1 MFFIINIIIAV
12 ILLIVLIYAFYLIKN
27 QKRIDKETEEINQKI
42 RSNMH
47 ELQINES
54 NLIRSIKLLEEQEKT
69 HNERVKE
76 LNQLTEEMNKSA
88 ASAFEQYVE
97 ALESSYSQIEQEF
110 ENSVET
116 LDISYASL
124 QDTYLSKID
133 AVKQDLDKITKTR
146 AAAIE
151 AQLNEERIKKEKEF
165 YSIKLSTL
173 ELKDVKVL
181 RSIEPQLNNP
191 RVLAMLIW
199 QTFYRDKMT
208 EMCNNVLGLPIVTGI
223 YKITNQLNGLY
234 YIGQAVDVAKRWK
247 DHAKC
252 GLGIDAPASNKMY
265 ADMQQDGLENFT
277 WELIEKC
284 SSAELNEKEKFYI
297 ELYQAKEYG
306 YNSTKGNKN

>member
-1 MFFIINIIIAV
+1 MDILGLIMLIAGV
-12 ILLIVLIYAFYLIKN
+12 VACIYAYHRIKN
-27 QKRIDKETEEINQKI
+27 QNQKDEEIEQLNKQ
-42 RSNMH
+42 
-47 ELQINES
+47 
-54 NLIRSIKLLEEQEKT
+54 LEETANYLKNKKDKLVAALDFLEQEEKSKT
-69 HNERVKE
+69 ERLKE
-76 LNQLTEEMNKSA
+76 LNQLTEDMNKSA
-88 ASAFEQYVE
+88 AAAFEQYVE
-97 ALESSYSQIEQEF
+97 TLENSYNQIEREF

-116 LDISYASL
+116 LDISYATV
-124 QDTYLSKID
+124 QDQYLSKID
-133 AVKQDLDKITKTR
+133 TVKADLDKITKTR

-165 YSIKLSTL
+165 YSIRLSAL
-173 ELKDVKVL
+173 ELKDVKIL

-223 YKITNQLNGLY
+223 YKITNQLSGIY

-284 SSAELNEKEKFYI
+284 SNAELNEKEKFYI

>member
-1 MFFIINIIIAV
+1 MEILGLVMLILGTIACIYAYYKIKHQKKIDSETEKTNLEIKKDMHRLEINRSNII
-12 ILLIVLIYAFYLIKN
+12 
-27 QKRIDKETEEINQKI
+27 
-42 RSNMH
+42 RS
-47 ELQINES
+47 L
-54 NLIRSIKLLEEQEKT
+54 KLLEEQEKT
-69 HNERVKE
+69 QQDRIKE
-76 LNQLTEEMNKSA
+76 LSQMVEDMNKNA
-88 ASAFEQYVE
+88 NSAFEQYIE
-97 ALESSYSQIEQEF
+97 TLEHSYNQIEREF
-110 ENSVET
+110 ENSIET
-116 LDISYASL
+116 LDISYASV
-124 QDTYLSKID
+124 QDQYLSKID
-133 AVKQDLDKITKTR
+133 SVKADLDKITRTR

-165 YSIKLSTL
+165 YSIKLSAL

-208 EMCNNVLGLPIVTGI
+208 EVCNNVLGLPIVSGI
-223 YKITNQLNGLY
+223 YKITNQLNGIC

-265 ADMQQDGLENFT
+265 AAMQQDGLENFT
-277 WELIEKC
+277 WELLEKC
-284 SSAELNEKEKFYI
+284 TTNELNEKEKFYI

>member
-1 MFFIINIIIAV
+1 MEILGLVMLILGTIACIYAYYKIKHQKKIDSETEKTNLEIKKDMHRLEINRSNII
-12 ILLIVLIYAFYLIKN
+12 
-27 QKRIDKETEEINQKI
+27 
-42 RSNMH
+42 RS
-47 ELQINES
+47 L
-54 NLIRSIKLLEEQEKT
+54 KLLEEQEKT
-69 HNERVKE
+69 QQDRIKE
-76 LNQLTEEMNKSA
+76 LSQMVEDMNKNA
-88 ASAFEQYVE
+88 NSAFEQYVE
-97 ALESSYSQIEQEF
+97 TLEHSYNQIEREF
-110 ENSVET
+110 ENSIET
-116 LDISYASL
+116 LDISYASV
-124 QDTYLSKID
+124 QDQYLSKID
-133 AVKQDLDKITKTR
+133 SVKADLDKITRTR

-165 YSIKLSTL
+165 YSIKLSAL

-208 EMCNNVLGLPIVTGI
+208 EVCNNVLGLPIVSGI
-223 YKITNQLNGLY
+223 YKITNQLNGIC

-265 ADMQQDGLENFT
+265 AAMQQDGLENFT
-277 WELIEKC
+277 WELLEKC

>member
-1 MFFIINIIIAV
+1 MYFILNLIIA
-12 ILLIVLIYAFYLIKN
+12 IILIVALVYAYHLIKN
-27 QKRIDKETEEINQKI
+27 QKQVDKQTEEINK
-42 RSNMH
+42 
-47 ELQINES
+47 
-54 NLIRSIKLLEEQEKT
+54 KLLENYNELIAKENNLIDKLKLLEQQEQSRT
-69 HNERVKE
+69 ERLKE
-76 LNQLTEEMNKSA
+76 LNQLTEDMNKSA
-88 ASAFEQYVE
+88 ASAFAQYVE
-97 ALESSYSQIEQEF
+97 ALESSYDQIEREF
-110 ENSVET
+110 ENSIET

-133 AVKQDLDKITKTR
+133 NVKADLDKITKTR

-173 ELKDVKVL
+173 ELKDVKIL

-208 EMCNNVLGLPIVTGI
+208 EVCNNVLGATTITGI
-223 YKITNQLNGLY
+223 YKITNQLNGIY

-265 ADMQQDGLENFT
+265 AAMQQDGLENFT
-277 WELIEKC
+277 WELLEKC

-306 YNSTKGNKN
+306 YNSTKGNR

>member
-1 MFFIINIIIAV
+1 MEILGLVMLILGTIACIYAYYKIKHQKKIDSETEKTNLEIKKDMHRLEINRSNII
-12 ILLIVLIYAFYLIKN
+12 
-27 QKRIDKETEEINQKI
+27 
-42 RSNMH
+42 RS
-47 ELQINES
+47 L
-54 NLIRSIKLLEEQEKT
+54 KLLEEQEKT
-69 HNERVKE
+69 QQDRIKE
-76 LNQLTEEMNKSA
+76 LSQMVEDMNKNA
-88 ASAFEQYVE
+88 NSAFEQYVE
-97 ALESSYSQIEQEF
+97 TLEHSYNQIEREF
-110 ENSVET
+110 ENSIET
-116 LDISYASL
+116 LDISYASV
-124 QDTYLSKID
+124 QDQYLSKID
-133 AVKQDLDKITKTR
+133 SVKADLDKITRTR

-165 YSIKLSTL
+165 YSIKLSAL

-208 EMCNNVLGLPIVTGI
+208 EVCNNVLGLPIVSGI
-223 YKITNQLNGLY
+223 YKITNQLNGIC

-252 GLGIDAPASNKMY
+252 GLGIDAPASNKLY
-265 ADMQQDGLENFT
+265 AAMQQDGLENFT
-277 WELIEKC
+277 WELLEKC
-284 SSAELNEKEKFYI
+284 TTNELNEKEKFYI

>member
-1 MFFIINIIIAV
+1 MEILGLIMLIIGIIAC
-12 ILLIVLIYAFYLIKN
+12 IYAYQKVKN
-27 QKRIDKETEEINQKI
+27 QKQIDKEVEEANK
-42 RSNMH
+42 
-47 ELQINES
+47 
-54 NLIRSIKLLEEQEKT
+54 KLLQNFNNLSMRENNLKYEIDILEQQHKDKT
-69 HNERVKE
+69 DRIKE
-76 LNQLTEEMNKSA
+76 LNQLTEDMNKSA
-88 ASAFEQYVE
+88 AAAFAQYVE
-97 ALESSYSQIEQEF
+97 ALESSYNQIEREF
-110 ENSVET
+110 ENSIET
-116 LDISYASL
+116 LDISYATV
-124 QDTYLSKID
+124 QDQYLSKID
-133 AVKQDLDKITKTR
+133 SVKADLDKISKTR

-199 QTFYRDKMT
+199 QTFYRDRMT
-208 EMCNNVLGLPIVTGI
+208 EVCNNVLGTTTVTGI
-223 YKITNQLNGLY
+223 YKITNQLNGIY

-252 GLGIDAPASNKMY
+252 GLGIDAPASNKLY
-265 ADMQQDGLENFT
+265 AAMQQDGLENFT
-277 WELIEKC
+277 WELLEKC

-306 YNSTKGNKN
+306 YNSTKGNK